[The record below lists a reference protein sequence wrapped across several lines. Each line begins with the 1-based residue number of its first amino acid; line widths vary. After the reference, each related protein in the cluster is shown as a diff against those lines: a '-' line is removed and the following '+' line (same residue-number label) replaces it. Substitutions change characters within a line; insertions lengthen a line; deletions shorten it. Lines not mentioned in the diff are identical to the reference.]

1 MIASVG
7 GRGKYHIGGTANYF
21 GVGVGIEKVLF
32 DPDTDPDTDTDSDP
46 DPDLLERSL

>member
-21 GVGVGIEKVLF
+21 GVGIGIGIEKVLF
-32 DPDTDPDTDTDSDP
+32 DPDSDPDA
-46 DPDLLERSL
+46 DPDLLERSA